1 MKQSKLIDVF
11 IDGVKAYFE
20 HIEQDS
26 SGIDIGAPYLVRCED
41 NFGSDYTGM
50 ISVVGSSK
58 GFVFFSAPRSMLK
71 HMLLS
76 YGESDFSD
84 RILGDLVGEIA
95 NTISGNAR
103 RKMGADFHISP
114 PTITRGKI
122 AQELLKFSSRS
133 YVMPLRWRNKIAHL
147 IICLN

>member
-20 HIEQDS
+20 HLEKDS
-26 SGIDIGAPYLVRCED
+26 LGLDIGAPYLVRCED
-41 NFGSDYTGM
+41 SFGSDYTGM
-50 ISVVGSSK
+50 ISVVGSSQ

-76 YGESDFSD
+76 YGESDLRD
-84 RILGDLVGEIA
+84 QVLGDLVGEVA

-103 RKMGADFHISP
+103 RKMGGDFHISP

-122 AQELLKFSSRS
+122 GQEFLKFSSRS
-133 YVMPLRWRNKIAHL
+133 YVMPLRWRNNIAQL